1 METVMETAAPEIA
14 AFSAELEQEE
24 PTERTVRIPEAAM
37 AQLEEAEQEAE
48 ASAEVL
54 PKAASENGQAPAAVM
69 AQAAPEQAVAET
81 ETGAFSESGS
91 SVLADGAVPAPAAE
105 IQQSAQSDRTPTV
118 SAGNSQKNA
127 AASENR
133 RISSSAQVSATKQPG
148 NQDILERL
156 EELDRQIEKKRS
168 TKQDTTANS
177 AKAVAES
184 ERKLWENELNQ
195 LLNGLRRHM
204 SSDTWDAFM
213 KDQNEW
219 IRSREAMAVDA
230 LSGNSGSAMQELEYT
245 RSLAE
250 ITRDRAYEL
259 AEEYYD
265 LLSETE

>member
-1 METVMETAAPEIA
+1 METAAPEIA

-127 AASENR
+127 AASENG

-156 EELDRQIEKKRS
+156 EELEISEV
-168 TKQDTTANS
+168 
-177 AKAVAES
+177 KADLA
-184 ERKLWENELNQ
+184 
-195 LLNGLRRHM
+195 RRGV
-204 SSDTWDAFM
+204 SV
-213 KDQNEW
+213 
-219 IRSREAMAVDA
+219 R
-230 LSGNSGSAMQELEYT
+230 L
-245 RSLAE
+245 
-250 ITRDRAYEL
+250 
-259 AEEYYD
+259 
-265 LLSETE
+265 

>member
-1 METVMETAAPEIA
+1 MENEVPEIA
-14 AFSAELEQEE
+14 AFSAGLEQEE
-24 PTERTVRIPEAAM
+24 PSERTVRIPEAAM
-37 AQLEEAEQEAE
+37 AQLKESEQEAE
-48 ASAEVL
+48 TEAATETAL
-54 PKAASENGQAPAAVM
+54 EYGQAASETKSAF
-69 AQAAPEQAVAET
+69 EK
-81 ETGAFSESGS
+81 GAGFVQEDT
-91 SVLADGAVPAPAAE
+91 ATPAPAAE
-105 IQQSAQSDRTPTV
+105 IQQPVQADRSPV
-118 SAGNSQKNA
+118 LSAGNSKKEA
-127 AASENR
+127 GPSGSSRVLSSPAVSAEA
-133 RISSSAQVSATKQPG
+133 SSAKQPG
-148 NQDILERL
+148 RQDVLERL

-168 TKQDTTANS
+168 AKQDATANS

-195 LLNGLRRHM
+195 LLSRLRSHM

-245 RSLAE
+245 RSLTE

-265 LLSETE
+265 VLSETE

>member
-1 METVMETAAPEIA
+1 MKPKGIWIAIGLILAVGISSTRLVRQYTSEPPRTKTAETVMETAAPEIA

-24 PTERTVRIPEAAM
+24 PTERT
-37 AQLEEAEQEAE
+37 
-48 ASAEVL
+48 
-54 PKAASENGQAPAAVM
+54 
-69 AQAAPEQAVAET
+69 ET

>member
-1 METVMETAAPEIA
+1 MENEVPEIA
-14 AFSAELEQEE
+14 AFSAGLEQEE
-24 PTERTVRIPEAAM
+24 PSERTVRIPEAAM
-37 AQLEEAEQEAE
+37 AQLKESEQEAE
-48 ASAEVL
+48 TEAATETAL
-54 PKAASENGQAPAAVM
+54 EYGQAASETKSAF
-69 AQAAPEQAVAET
+69 EK
-81 ETGAFSESGS
+81 GAGFVQEDT
-91 SVLADGAVPAPAAE
+91 AMPAPAAE
-105 IQQSAQSDRTPTV
+105 IQQPVQADGSPV
-118 SAGNSQKNA
+118 LSAGNSKKEA
-127 AASENR
+127 GSSGSSRVLSPPAVSAEA
-133 RISSSAQVSATKQPG
+133 SSAKQPG
-148 NQDILERL
+148 RQDVLERL

-168 TKQDTTANS
+168 AKQDATANS

-195 LLNGLRRHM
+195 LLSRLRSHM

-245 RSLAE
+245 RSLTE

-265 LLSETE
+265 VLSETE

>member
-1 METVMETAAPEIA
+1 M
-14 AFSAELEQEE
+14 
-24 PTERTVRIPEAAM
+24 
-37 AQLEEAEQEAE
+37 AE
-48 ASAEVL
+48 AVPEQ
-54 PKAASENGQAPAAVM
+54 AASETKSAF
-69 AQAAPEQAVAET
+69 EK
-81 ETGAFSESGS
+81 GAGFVQEDT
-91 SVLADGAVPAPAAE
+91 ATPAPAAE
-105 IQQSAQSDRTPTV
+105 IQQPVQADGSPV
-118 SAGNSQKNA
+118 LSAGNSEKEAGPSGNSRVLSPPA
-127 AASENR
+127 
-133 RISSSAQVSATKQPG
+133 VSAEASSGKQ
-148 NQDILERL
+148 DVLERL

-168 TKQDTTANS
+168 AKQDATANS

-195 LLNGLRRHM
+195 LLSGLRSHM

-245 RSLAE
+245 RSLTE

-265 LLSETE
+265 VLSETE